1 VVFYLFWLS
10 TKGHRV
16 IMARFYDIFLS
27 QCKPDVV
34 KLAYPFFEPEELIDG
49 IFEGDVQLDYCV
61 TPDSI
66 YKF

>member
-1 VVFYLFWLS
+1 VSYGKGFMTFFY
-10 TKGHRV
+10 
-16 IMARFYDIFLS
+16 

-34 KLAYPFFEPEELIDG
+34 KLAYPFEPEELIDG